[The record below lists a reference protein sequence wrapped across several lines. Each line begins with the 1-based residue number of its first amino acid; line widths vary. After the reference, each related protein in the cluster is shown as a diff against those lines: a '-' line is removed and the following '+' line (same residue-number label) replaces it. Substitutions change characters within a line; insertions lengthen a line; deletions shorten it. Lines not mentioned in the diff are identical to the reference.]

1 MTENFPEVIIDI
13 NLCFQV
19 EEKKPRYRYIIVEL
33 WNSKDKKIP
42 KVEKKNIIKY
52 SSNDE
57 HQNE

>member
-42 KVEKKNIIKY
+42 TVEKKNR
-52 SSNDE
+52 S
-57 HQNE
+57 